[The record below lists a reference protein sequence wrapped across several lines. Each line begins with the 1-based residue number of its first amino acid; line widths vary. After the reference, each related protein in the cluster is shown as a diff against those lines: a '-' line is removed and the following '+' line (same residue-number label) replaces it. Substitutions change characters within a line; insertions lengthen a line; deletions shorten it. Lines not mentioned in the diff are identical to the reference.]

1 MSYVLE
7 YEVRQKNRPPVSP
20 PVSESGSQ
28 AGKSQQAVV
37 VGRLI
42 SGGYARK
49 HQVAP
54 TRSVFKNG
62 TLTRHRG
69 GGEASGTT
77 ELGTSLAVTSPATG
91 LAFAIEDISKMFV
104 GRTGEV
110 LALDGVSLDLAEG
123 SFTCIVGPSGCG
135 KSTLLRILGG
145 LETATLGTITSNLTA
160 SNVPTSA
167 FVFQE
172 HGVFP
177 WFNVLDNVA
186 FGVRMAGM
194 RKARREQI
202 AHEWI
207 SRIGLDGFEGAYPHQ
222 LSGGM
227 RQRIAIARAFAT
239 GSPCLLMDEPLGALD
254 AQTRML
260 MQEQLLHV
268 WEADRKTVVLVTHQI
283 EEALLLGDVVVI
295 MSARPGK
302 VKEIIS
308 VPFGRPRPADLE
320 GTPEFAQLR
329 QHIWNALRDEVR
341 ASMVLS

>member
-1 MSYVLE
+1 
-7 YEVRQKNRPPVSP
+7 
-20 PVSESGSQ
+20 
-28 AGKSQQAVV
+28 
-37 VGRLI
+37 
-42 SGGYARK
+42 
-49 HQVAP
+49 
-54 TRSVFKNG
+54 
-62 TLTRHRG
+62 
-69 GGEASGTT
+69 
-77 ELGTSLAVTSPATG
+77 
-91 LAFAIEDISKMFV
+91 MFS
-104 GRTGEV
+104 GRTGDV
-110 LALDGVSLDLAEG
+110 LALDDVTLELNEG

-145 LETATLGTITSNLTA
+145 LETATLGTVTSALRTVTSSLVA
-160 SNVPTSA
+160 GSVPASA

-177 WFNVLDNVA
+177 WFTVLDNVS
-186 FGVRMAGM
+186 FGIRMAGM
-194 RKARREQI
+194 GKAQRDKI
-202 AHEWI
+202 ARDWI
-207 SRIGLDGFEGAYPHQ
+207 SRIGLDGFETAYPHQ

-260 MQEQLLHV
+260 MQEQLLRV

-295 MSARPGK
+295 MSARPGR

-341 ASMVLS
+341 ASMALS